1 MSDLFC
7 IGLFADKYGLSS
19 IYLQGTRSGANF
31 VDDDGILINYFRWDN
46 GEPQTDNYLRTSMS
60 TSLIFKR
67 RQVDLL
73 TSDQVVACT
82 GIFWFIVT
90 LCFLMF
96 GVHEIKSNFV

>member
-46 GEPQTDNYLRTSMS
+46 GEPQTDNYLRTSKS
-60 TSLIFKR
+60 TYL
-67 RQVDLL
+67 QT
-73 TSDQVVACT
+73 TSSGLAFFRSGCCLYWNILVYRNALFSHVWRT
-82 GIFWFIVT
+82 
-90 LCFLMF
+90 
-96 GVHEIKSNFV
+96 